1 MEWRELVSAREAEV
15 LAAIRGHQSNAQIA
29 AQLHLSV
36 RTVESH
42 VASLLRKAGVPDRRT
57 LAALAENPSN
67 SGLPEFPT
75 SFVGRADECAA
86 VAEALDSARLVSLVG
101 AGGMGKTRLAVE
113 VAASL
118 SRDAVF
124 VDLVPVRPG
133 GVGQAIA
140 QTLGVVE
147 RPPGTPVDAVIDRLR
162 AQQTLLVLDNCEHV
176 IAEVGALIAR
186 ILQLCPQTT
195 ILATSRERLA
205 VPGERLMQVPSL
217 GADAQRLFLDR
228 ARSVDPQLVADPAAV
243 ERLCSALDGMP
254 LAIELV
260 AGRTASLGVDGVG
273 AALDD
278 LPRLV
283 SGGRGPDQR
292 HHSLA
297 DVIGWSLDL
306 LTDEE
311 RLLFCRLGV
320 FVAGFDLDAVTALN
334 PELSIGAAA
343 DLLGRLVDRSLVVLR
358 RVGSTTRWSLLET
371 IRAVA
376 LHQLTTSGEDIRPR
390 YLQWAANTAAQLE
403 GRIDQLRPADF
414 DAVADD
420 LRNALSEA
428 TPSSTAYRFDEWTP
442 AGMASPGS
450 SDGAGYRLAR
460 SLARLS
466 FGRGLVVGARELYCV
481 AAELAPDSGAAAED
495 LAAGASVALAIS
507 DGKTAF
513 ELLMRAA
520 GLAEAAGDRVAQ
532 ARALASAV
540 VAARRFSMS
549 FSDPVPR
556 DRLLAFS
563 AAASALG
570 ASDPRSAALLAMA
583 KAWVSGQT
591 PLDPDLEL
599 SRTAVTAARR
609 TGDAA
614 LVLGAL
620 DALGTAL
627 ANAGELRQAHRLSDE
642 RLRLAAGAS
651 RFEPAVAAELVDLFH
666 VASTSAVAAGDLPA
680 AAAIAEQAERDGP
693 STHPA
698 IVAPRL
704 IRLYG
709 LSGRFDEALLQADVL
724 WDGWLTATTA
734 GPESELS
741 SLRGDWPS
749 SAAAIVAMIHGLR
762 GDVPRFEE
770 WLSRARRIAHATD
783 SLALAA
789 PAAFANA
796 RVAIHTGQYAD
807 AAGLVAAA
815 FAVFPEKWW
824 FAYAHAAG
832 AELAVVAGL
841 PEAGERLVEAESAA
855 AENDWAA
862 ACLLRAKGRQTG
874 DPRLIAESVA
884 RWEQLGAQ
892 FELAVTLQLVPGP

>member
-57 LAALAENPSN
+57 LAALAENPPN

-75 SFVGRADECAA
+75 SFVGRAEECAA

-118 SRDAVF
+118 TEDAVF
-124 VDLVPVRPG
+124 VDLIPVRAG

-176 IAEVGALIAR
+176 IAEVGAQVAR

-205 VPGERLMQVPSL
+205 VPGERLLQVPSL
-217 GADAQRLFLDR
+217 GTDAQRLFLDR
-228 ARSVDPQLVADPAAV
+228 ARSVDPDLIADPAAV

-278 LPRLV
+278 LLRLI
-283 SGGRGPDQR
+283 SGGRGPDHR
-292 HHSLA
+292 HHSLG

-311 RLLFCRLGV
+311 RLLFRRLGV
-320 FVAGFDLDAVTALN
+320 FVGGFDLDAVTALN

-358 RVGSTTRWSLLET
+358 RVGPSTRWSLLET

-376 LHQLTTSGEDIRPR
+376 LHQLTTSGENIHPR

-403 GRIDQLRPADF
+403 ARLAELSAAEF
-414 DAVADD
+414 DAVASD
-420 LRNALSEA
+420 LRNALSQA
-428 TPSSTAYRFDEWTP
+428 TSTSTA
-442 AGMASPGS
+442 
-450 SDGAGYRLAR
+450 YRLAR

-481 AAELAPDSGAAAED
+481 AAELAPDSGVAAED

-507 DGKTAF
+507 DGMSAF

-520 GLAEAAGDRVAQ
+520 GRAEAAGDRVAQ

-549 FSDPVPR
+549 FSDPVPQ
-556 DRLLAFS
+556 DRLLALS
-563 AAASALG
+563 AEASALG
-570 ASDPRSAALLAMA
+570 ASDPRSVALLAMA

-591 PLDPDLEL
+591 PLAPDLEL

-666 VASTSAVAAGDLPA
+666 VASTSALAAGDLPA

-704 IRLYG
+704 IRLHG
-709 LSGRFDEALLQADVL
+709 LSGRFDEALVQADVL

-749 SAAAIVAMIHGLR
+749 SAAAIVAMVHGLR
-762 GDVPRFEE
+762 GDIPRFEE
-770 WLSRARRIAHATD
+770 WRSRARRMAGVDNAAG
-783 SLALAA
+783 SLGLAA
-789 PAAFANA
+789 PAAFVDA
-796 RVAIHTGQYAD
+796 RVAIQTGQYAD

-815 FAVFPEKWW
+815 FAAFPEKWW

-841 PEAGERLVEAESAA
+841 PDAGERLVEAESAA
-855 AENDWAA
+855 VENDWAA
-862 ACLLRAKGRQTG
+862 ACLLRAKGRQAG
-874 DPRLIAESVA
+874 DPRLIAESAA

-892 FELAVTLQLVPGP
+892 FELAVTLQLVFQ